1 MITRLLACMVMALC
15 LALVTE
21 PATAHPGEGGVAAAR
36 NEHSRAGT
44 DGCSCGPRWGQDP
57 VRSYLWGKRMKTATA
72 FARRRAGSVSFAVV
86 DERGRIHGFNRG
98 RRYHSAS
105 LVKAMLLVAYLNQGG
120 VRGRR
125 LHASD
130 RVLLGPMIRVS
141 DNGAA
146 SAVQSRVG
154 LGAMRRLARR
164 AGMRRFGP
172 NPVWGG
178 SEVTARDQ
186 ARFFFRIRALT
197 PRRHRKYALGLLRR
211 IVPGQRWGIPQG
223 KPKGWSVHFKGGW
236 YPSGGGWR
244 VHQGALLRRGTRKLA
259 IAVLTD
265 YGPDFDYGQ
274 ETLRGV
280 TARVLRGYPTRRG

>member
-1 MITRLLACMVMALC
+1 MRTRLIACSV
-15 LALVTE
+15 LALSLTLCAA
-21 PATAHPGEGGVAAAR
+21 PASEAKKGKPGR
-36 NEHSRAGT
+36 K
-44 DGCSCGPRWGQDP
+44 DP
-57 VRSYLWGKRMKTATA
+57 VRSYPWAKRTKAAATY
-72 FARRRAGSVSFAVV
+72 ARGRAGSVSFAIV
-86 DERGRIHGFNRG
+86 DERGRIHGFHRG

-105 LVKAMLLVAYLNQGG
+105 LVKAMLMVAYLNQRG
-120 VRGRR
+120 VRNRR
-125 LHASD
+125 LHAHD
-130 RVLLGPMIRVS
+130 RALLGPMVRVS

-154 LGAMRRLARR
+154 LGSMRRLARR
-164 AGMRRFGP
+164 AGMRRFRP

-186 ARFFFRIRALT
+186 ARFFFRVRNLT

-223 KPKGWSVHFKGGW
+223 APNGWSVHFKGGW

-244 VHQGALLRRGTRKLA
+244 VHQGALLRRGSRKLSL
-259 IAVLTD
+259 AVLTE
-265 YGPDFDYGQ
+265 YGPSFGYGQ

-280 TARVLRGYPTRRG
+280 TARLLRRYPSAKR